1 MMTEL
6 LKVQVEH
13 NCQAYAQEAL
23 NSHTL
28 WSQEVNKGC
37 WDMDAFVCQVA
48 AADGALCDVCLYKL
62 LSIRY
67 FIAAIHPLTAC
78 RSHR

>member
-48 AADGALCDVCLYKL
+48 AADGALCDVFVQIAKHTLLYCCHTSFNRL
-62 LSIRY
+62 
-67 FIAAIHPLTAC
+67 
-78 RSHR
+78 